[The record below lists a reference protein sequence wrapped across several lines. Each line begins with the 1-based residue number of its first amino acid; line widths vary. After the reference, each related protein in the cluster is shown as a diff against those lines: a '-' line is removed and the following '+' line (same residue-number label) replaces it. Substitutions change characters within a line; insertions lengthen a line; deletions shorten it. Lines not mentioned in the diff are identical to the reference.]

1 MFQTS
6 AIGDDCARMKSLLT
20 FTSPPERCEY
30 LPAQTWQLQYEL
42 VGRLTQDEYAA
53 RLKSGW
59 RRFGYML
66 FRPACPSCRRCQS
79 LRVLIATFHP
89 DRSQRRAWKANA
101 GTVSIVI
108 GPPSTSPEK
117 EALRER
123 FQRYQHGARGWP
135 LETADYDEMF
145 VDNPFP
151 TEEWCYYLGDQL
163 VAVGY
168 VDRLPDGLS
177 AIYFFYDPAERHRAL
192 GTFNILALIAAARE
206 RGLPHLYLGYY
217 VEGCRSLEYKAR
229 FGPSEI
235 LVPSGEWV
243 PFTT

>member
-1 MFQTS
+1 M
-6 AIGDDCARMKSLLT
+6 A
-20 FTSPPERCEY
+20 
-30 LPAQTWQLQYEL
+30 
-42 VGRLTQDEYAA
+42 
-53 RLKSGW
+53 
-59 RRFGYML
+59 
-66 FRPACPSCRRCQS
+66 
-79 LRVLIATFHP
+79 
-89 DRSQRRAWKANA
+89 
-101 GTVSIVI
+101 
-108 GPPSTSPEK
+108 
-117 EALRER
+117 
-123 FQRYQHGARGWP
+123 WP

-151 TEEWCYYLGDQL
+151 TEEWCYFLGDQL

-217 VEGCRSLEYKAR
+217 VAGCRSLEYKAR

-235 LVPSGEWV
+235 LVSSGEWV